1 MTVVSC
7 VVLGVAFLG
16 AVGLLLFAGIAIGW
30 VLPGLLARRR
40 ERARRDGV

>member
-1 MTVVSC
+1 MTVVSR
-7 VVLGVAFLG
+7 VVMGAAFLG

-40 ERARRDGV
+40 ERPAGIGV